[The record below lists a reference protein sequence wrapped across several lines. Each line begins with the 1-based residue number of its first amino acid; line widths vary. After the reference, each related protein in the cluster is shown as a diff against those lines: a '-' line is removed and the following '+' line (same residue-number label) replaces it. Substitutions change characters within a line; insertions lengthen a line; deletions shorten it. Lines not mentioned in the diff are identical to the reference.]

1 MKNLHSISIVAPL
14 SLFSSLLL
22 ASGCLNQAPTDD
34 VAASSSELIGGTDSP
49 ASQNSVVLVAGA
61 DGYCSG
67 TLIAPNL
74 VLTAHHCVTEIGESR
89 FHIPGPCQP
98 YEPTDIDVTTLHVRT
113 GPKALSAKAPIA
125 ANVVKSFHDPNADV
139 MCGNDLALILLDRSL
154 NLPVSPLSTVAP
166 RIGDVAYAVGYG
178 FTSDGDT
185 EPSARQQL
193 HGITILDVAP
203 IDEPDGGELGVS
215 SPPPSGIDGLAGLAN
230 GDRDRR
236 VNLRRRQRRTALRRE
251 GSHHR
256 HDLAHHVPRGLRRHR
271 RRRDGRRRLQRRS
284 RARPADSASARRG
297 GSGGEVS
304 VGATAR

>member
-1 MKNLHSISIVAPL
+1 MKNRRSRAFLVPSF
-14 SLFSSLLL
+14 LFVLAAL
-22 ASGCLNQAPTDD
+22 ASACLDQAPPAD
-34 VAASSSELIGGTDSP
+34 VGESSSMLLGGTASP

-98 YEPTDIDVTTLHVRT
+98 YETTDIDVTTLHVRT
-113 GPKALSAKAPIA
+113 GPKALSSKAPIA

-154 NLPVSPLSTVAP
+154 DLPVSPLSAVSP
-166 RIGDVAYAVGYG
+166 RIGDLAYAVGYG

-193 HGITILDVAP
+193 HGIVLLDVAP
-203 IDEPDGGELGVS
+203 IDEADGGELGVS
-215 SPPPSGIDGLAGLAN
+215 SPPPSGIDGIAGLAN
-230 GDRDRR
+230 GEIE
-236 VNLRRRQRRTALRRE
+236 T
-251 GSHHR
+251 G
-256 HDLAHHVPRGLRRHR
+256 
-271 RRRDGRRRLQRRS
+271 
-284 RARPADSASARRG
+284 ASICG
-297 GSGGEVS
+297 GDSGGPLFDADGAIIGTTSRTTFPGACADVDGGET
-304 VGATAR
+304 VGAVFSGVAAHLPLIQEALAAAAAAAASK